1 MFSSYNHNPNH
12 MIRDLH
18 EIKIKGKHLMAPKD
32 ATEKFVN
39 KGKSKLGE
47 ALNNYNILREA
58 IDRDIEYSVSTNS
71 SKPKTAKKKF
81 KIT

>member
-1 MFSSYNHNPNH
+1 

-18 EIKIKGKHLMAPKD
+18 EIKVKGKHLMAPKD

-39 KGKSKLGE
+39 KGKSKMGE
-47 ALNNYNILREA
+47 ALNNYNVLRDA
-58 IDRDIEYSVSTNS
+58 IDRDIEYSVSINS
-71 SKPKTAKKKF
+71 SKPKATKKKF